1 MTVTHILLD
10 DRNPLHRELPIYRRG
25 KINTVRLADKSY
37 EVYDSLEIS
46 GHDYSALFHYGVI
59 EQLNALPFISE
70 SNNGLDS
77 WDEAFLPSG
86 AIGRVLETI
95 DSCIEQIGG
104 KSPEKVM
111 LGWQDDPERIAYW
124 REIDP
129 AGILGFLKDF
139 QKFAAK
145 AAKEGYDLEFIL

>member
-1 MTVTHILLD
+1 MTVTHILLND
-10 DRNPLHRELPIYRRG
+10 QNPLHRELPICRSG
-25 KINTVRLADKSY
+25 KIGTIRLADKNY
-37 EVYDSLEIS
+37 KVYDSMEIS
-46 GHDYSALFHYGVI
+46 AHDYTALFHYGVI

-86 AIGRVLETI
+86 SIGKMIEII
-95 DSCIEQIGG
+95 DGCIVEIGG

-129 AGILGFLKDF
+129 ERTIDFLRNLKDF
-139 QKFAAK
+139 SAK
-145 AAKEGYDLEFIL
+145 TLDRGYDLEFIL